1 VPFVLPER
9 RVAVMG
15 VLNVTPDSFSDGGR
29 FFEPNRALDRAREMV
44 AEGADVIDVGGESTR
59 PGAES
64 VTVEEELRRTVGIVA
79 SLASEGVAVSID
91 TSKPEVANACLDAGA
106 LIVNDV
112 TALRNDD
119 MKRVCADA
127 ACTVCLMHMKGD
139 PRTMQTA
146 PAYEDVVGEVKEE
159 LDVRAQNAIKAGV
172 ARHNIWIDPGIGFGK
187 TVEHNLRL
195 LKGIGELVALGYPV
209 LVGVSR
215 KSFIGR
221 LLGPES
227 APLPVEERLVGSL
240 AAQTVAQM
248 NGVRIVRTHDVAAT
262 RGAARVV
269 QAILSPDS
277 GTW

>member
-1 VPFVLPER
+1 
-9 RVAVMG
+9 MG

-209 LVGVSR
+209 LVGISR